1 MSVKELKT
9 FKETIIQKLKAT
21 MESLISG
28 PTISVNLSDDLERL
42 YVSMLTERK
51 NQDDT
56 VAFTENNFI
65 FNVKTSNNLVFQGS
79 NKTILYK
86 DNRLSGVLTDN
97 VQIDLITLYTI
108 QQTIYNF
115 AKENE
120 LIEMSTELTA
130 AEVDNDQ

>member
-21 MESLISG
+21 IENLISG
-28 PTISVNLSDDLERL
+28 PTVSVNVSDDLERL

-51 NQDDT
+51 NQDAT
-56 VAFTENNFI
+56 ISFTENNFI
-65 FNVKTSNNLVFQGS
+65 FDIKTANNIVFQGS
-79 NKTILYK
+79 NKTMVYK
-86 DNRLSGVLTDN
+86 DNKLSGILTDN

-115 AKENE
+115 AQANE
-120 LIEMSTELTA
+120 LIDLDSKEMA
-130 AEVDNDQ
+130 ATVDNNQ